1 MSGGVNQRPD
11 RRGFGRRKT
20 VIRAWI
26 LITGRRELPCL
37 VRNLSPGG
45 ALLDLAVPSWM
56 PFQFQ
61 LKFAD
66 DGSVVDCEM
75 RHKGENGIGVLFQQ
89 PLTREQVHARR
100 GDPVSRAEE

>member
-1 MSGGVNQRPD
+1 MPGGVKQQQD

-20 VIRAWI
+20 VILAWI
-26 LITGRRELPCL
+26 LITGRRELPCV
-37 VRNLSPGG
+37 VRNLSVGG
-45 ALLDLAVPSWM
+45 ALLDLHVPSWV

-66 DGSVVDCEM
+66 DGAVVDCEM
-75 RHKGENGIGVLFQQ
+75 RHKGENGIGVLFKQ

-100 GDPVSRAEE
+100 GEPLSRAGE